1 MLKIIASEQRV
12 TKYLLKLRMFCLFHP
27 YWLLVHTEPACS
39 TAPHCFPLSW
49 VEDLKWALWGQMH
62 WAAGLKTDLISMEC
76 FEIEIFFFS
85 FQSILFAFK
94 SKRLEPCFSFGG
106 YIWFIVYYFIM
117 VILLYYVYFI
127 LFY

>member
-1 MLKIIASEQRV
+1 MILKIIASEQRV

-27 YWLLVHTEPACS
+27 YWLRVHTEPACS
-39 TAPHCFPLSW
+39 TVPHCFPLSW
-49 VEDLKWALWGQMH
+49 VEDLKWTLWAQMH
-62 WAAGLKTDLISMEC
+62 WAAGLKSYPWNVLKLKS
-76 FEIEIFFFS
+76 FFS

-106 YIWFIVYYFIM
+106 YIWFIVYYFSM